1 MMPNPK
7 LFGIVIGVVGVVILI
22 IGGYVASQQMAFLDR
37 CLETKA
43 VVVDLH
49 WEEEYVSDQE
59 NSYFTLIGWPIFQF
73 VDVRTGEQITAQ
85 GSFGS
90 SDPPFSV
97 GQEVDI
103 LYDPE
108 NPSGLV
114 TVKSFWDIWLLPI
127 MLFFIAAIFV
137 SVGIVVIVR
146 S

>member
-7 LFGIVIGVVGVVILI
+7 PFGII
-22 IGGYVASQQMAFLDR
+22 IGIAGAVLLITGGYFTSQQMAFLDR
-37 CLETKA
+37 CSETKA
-43 VVVDLH
+43 VVVDFH
-49 WEEEYVSDQE
+49 WEVQYVSDQE

-73 VDVRTGEQITAQ
+73 VDVRIGEQITAQ
-85 GSFGS
+85 GSVGS

-103 LYDPE
+103 LCDPE

-127 MLFFIAAIFV
+127 VLFFIAAIFV
-137 SVGIVVIVR
+137 SVGTVVIVR
-146 S
+146 N